1 MKKTV
6 DASFELL
13 VGRSESQLVRCWSDH
28 LVHRECL
35 SALEILR
42 DEAANAGFEL
52 AIASSY
58 RSYDRQLLIWQ
69 EKVAGKRPVLDAAE
83 HPLVVSEL
91 DDEELL
97 WALLRWSALPGT
109 SRHHW
114 GTDLDVYDARA
125 LREAGSKL
133 QLTVAECAPDG
144 PLGDFH
150 QWLSESI
157 ATGRSQGF
165 YRPYDCDRGGVA
177 EEPWHLSYAPV
188 ARELQAAF
196 DYGLFQR
203 LQNEGLWPLG
213 GAIGRHSEQ
222 IFTRFIE
229 SNHI

>member
-13 VGRSESQLVRCWSDH
+13 AGRSESQLVPCWSGH
-28 LVHRECL
+28 LVHRKCL
-35 SALEILR
+35 LALEALR
-42 DEAANAGFEL
+42 DDAAEAGYEL

-69 EKVAGKRPVLDAAE
+69 EKVAGKRAVLDADE
-83 HPLVVSEL
+83 RPLVVSEL

-97 WALLRWSALPGT
+97 WALLHWSALPGT

-114 GTDLDVYDARA
+114 GTDLDVYDARG
-125 LREAGSKL
+125 LREAGCKL
-133 QLTVAECAPDG
+133 QLTVAECIPGA
-144 PLGDFH
+144 PLGAFH
-150 QWLSESI
+150 EWLSERI
-157 ATGRSQGF
+157 ATGQSQGF

-188 ARELQAAF
+188 SRELQNAF
-196 DYGLFQR
+196 SYDVFLR
-203 LQNEGLWPLG
+203 LQKEGRWPLG
-213 GAIGRHSEQ
+213 AAIERHSQQ

-229 SNHI
+229 PNHI